1 MGKRERDRPPK
12 VSIFN
17 QDPEFFEIF
26 LPNRISH
33 QLRIPPD
40 FIKHFDQKIPET
52 ILLKDLSGKVWHV
65 EVKLEKTGVFLKNG
79 WNRFVNEKSL
89 DLGQFMVFR
98 YSKRSSSFTVRIFGK
113 DACMDE
119 DQDSGKPLTNGVK
132 DEQESHLEST
142 PICKFNRNSR
152 KAPKHRDLASE
163 KGNELDE
170 LRSRKRAHEAAKSFK
185 SDNPFYSVT
194 VKASYFNWV
203 YAPVPFMRRYL
214 LNGDE
219 KCVSCVLQVSDGEIC
234 GPVMCRDYNTYG
246 KLCGDNWRKFY
257 DENNLG
263 AGDVCVFEL
272 INEMKKVLK
281 VTIFRAR

>member
-79 WNRFVNEKSL
+79 WTRFVNEKSL

-132 DEQESHLEST
+132 AEQESDLEST
-142 PICKFNRNSR
+142 PICKFNRNTR
-152 KAPKHRDLASE
+152 KAPKCVPPMGTAWNAGLIVEVPDKRHAISRSLLTT
-163 KGNELDE
+163 LD
-170 LRSRKRAHEAAKSFK
+170 HMGF
-185 SDNPFYSVT
+185 
-194 VKASYFNWV
+194 
-203 YAPVPFMRRYL
+203 
-214 LNGDE
+214 
-219 KCVSCVLQVSDGEIC
+219 
-234 GPVMCRDYNTYG
+234 
-246 KLCGDNWRKFY
+246 
-257 DENNLG
+257 
-263 AGDVCVFEL
+263 
-272 INEMKKVLK
+272 
-281 VTIFRAR
+281 